1 MQWRWSGEYFT
12 YCIIDVNANKD
23 VVMNMIFRKMKGKQI
38 SLKVTA
44 SNVNLCDET
53 ACVEM

>member
-1 MQWRWSGEYFT
+1 M
-12 YCIIDVNANKD
+12 IDMNANKD
-23 VVMNMIFRKMKGKQI
+23 AVMNMIFRKMKGKQI
-38 SLKVTA
+38 SLKATA